1 MDDDDRLRAAVIKR
15 LMCDLQ
21 VDLGD
26 VCEGFGRDSCVFAKE
41 VAGLT
46 ALAADG
52 LVEMDDEIIRV
63 TERGRPFVRVVC
75 AGFDSQIRTGKE
87 RSAPAV

>member
-1 MDDDDRLRAAVIKR
+1 
-15 LMCDLQ
+15 MCDLQ
-21 VDLGD
+21 VDLGE
-26 VCEGFGRDSCVFAKE
+26 VSKGFGRDTGVFAEE

-52 LVEMDDEIIRV
+52 LVEVGDKIIRV
-63 TERGRPFVRVVC
+63 TEQGRPFVRMVC
-75 AGFDSQIRTGKE
+75 AGFDSYLRAGEE